1 VNTLRVSLQV
11 VAAAETFA
19 TKLALVGF
27 LASVSPH
34 MLAIVFLGKELFTT
48 VLTSVRFDLQMHP
61 FLVVDECGVCFE
73 SCTTIS
79 AEVGLEITV
88 DRGKV
93 YPQCC
98 TSIKLFPTD
107 IARKCFFS

>member
-1 VNTLRVSLQV
+1 MMYNVIYTCLICCNSLMY
-11 VAAAETFA
+11 T
-19 TKLALVGF
+19 
-27 LASVSPH
+27 P
-34 MLAIVFLGKELFTT
+34 
-48 VLTSVRFDLQMHP
+48 VRFDLQMHP

-107 IARKCFFS
+107 IARKWFFS